1 MSSSSSLAAAR
12 RRRAGGANQP
22 SGPPGRGPPPT
33 QSTRQPST
41 PESSNIPP
49 NPLMVLQQHHIKIS
63 MLDQQIQKLLS
74 TQEIPPPVPSSVPP
88 SVQNETDLSENP
100 TSVHQRFDLNE
111 VTDLLLSRIEQ
122 RIDFR
127 ALYEN
132 DQKLGGEIDTLHKIV
147 LQQQT
152 TLNNLNKLLY
162 FIISSLKLELKDESL
177 EEVEKSMEE
186 EQNINLIVGDHRDDH
201 SEDSMIPQTQPTFP
215 KSIKIDLNKNET
227 SEFTPIEDDDEG
239 SNYEPGTE
247 FSEDGLPIP
256 PVD

>member
-12 RRRAGGANQP
+12 RRRAGGGQQP
-22 SGPPGRGPPPT
+22 VSAPPGRGPPPA
-33 QSTRQPST
+33 QLTRQQSI
-41 PESSNIPP
+41 PESSNTPP
-49 NPLMVLQQHHIKIS
+49 NPLMVLQQHHVKIT

-74 TQEIPPPVPSSVPP
+74 NQEIPPPVPSSVPP
-88 SVQNETDLSENP
+88 TEGDLSENP
-100 TSVHQRFDLNE
+100 TSVQQKFDLNE

-132 DQKLGGEIDTLHKIV
+132 DQKLGGEIDTLHKII

-177 EEVEKSMEE
+177 EEVQESMVE

-215 KSIKIDLNKNET
+215 KSVKIDLNNNET
-227 SEFTPIEDDDEG
+227 SEFTPMEDDEEG

>member
-12 RRRAGGANQP
+12 RRRAGGGQQTVSA
-22 SGPPGRGPPPT
+22 PPGRGPPPA
-33 QSTRQPST
+33 QSTRQQSI

-49 NPLMVLQQHHIKIS
+49 NPLMVLQQHHVKIT

-74 TQEIPPPVPSSVPP
+74 NQEIPPPVPSSVPP
-88 SVQNETDLSENP
+88 NEGDLSENS
-100 TSVHQRFDLNE
+100 TSVQQRFDLTE

-132 DQKLGGEIDTLHKIV
+132 DEKLGGEIDTLHKII

-177 EEVEKSMEE
+177 EEVEKSIVEE
-186 EQNINLIVGDHRDDH
+186 ENINLVVGDHRDDH
-201 SEDSMIPQTQPTFP
+201 SEDSMIPQIQPTFP
-215 KSIKIDLNKNET
+215 KSVKIDLNNNET
-227 SEFTPIEDDDEG
+227 SEYTPMEDDEEG

-247 FSEDGLPIP
+247 FTEDGLPIL

>member
-12 RRRAGGANQP
+12 RRRAGGGQQP
-22 SGPPGRGPPPT
+22 VSAPPGRGPPPA
-33 QSTRQPST
+33 QSTRQQSI

-49 NPLMVLQQHHIKIS
+49 NPLMVLQQHHVKIT

-74 TQEIPPPVPSSVPP
+74 NQEIPPPVPSSVPP
-88 SVQNETDLSENP
+88 TDGDSSENP
-100 TSVHQRFDLNE
+100 TSVQQRFDLNE

-132 DQKLGGEIDTLHKIV
+132 DQKLGGEIDTLHKII

-177 EEVEKSMEE
+177 EEVQESMVE

-215 KSIKIDLNKNET
+215 KSVKIDLNNNET
-227 SEFTPIEDDDEG
+227 SEFTPMEDDEEG

>member
-12 RRRAGGANQP
+12 RRRAGGGQQP
-22 SGPPGRGPPPT
+22 VSAPPGRGPPPA
-33 QSTRQPST
+33 QLTRQQSI

-49 NPLMVLQQHHIKIS
+49 NPLMVLQQHHVKIT

-74 TQEIPPPVPSSVPP
+74 NQEIPPPVPSSVPP
-88 SVQNETDLSENP
+88 TEGDLSENP
-100 TSVHQRFDLNE
+100 TSVQQKFDLNE

-132 DQKLGGEIDTLHKIV
+132 DQKLGGEIDTLHKII

-177 EEVEKSMEE
+177 EEVQESMVE

-215 KSIKIDLNKNET
+215 KSVKIDLNNNET
-227 SEFTPIEDDDEG
+227 SEFTPMEDDEEG

>member
-1 MSSSSSLAAAR
+1 
-12 RRRAGGANQP
+12 
-22 SGPPGRGPPPT
+22 
-33 QSTRQPST
+33 
-41 PESSNIPP
+41 
-49 NPLMVLQQHHIKIS
+49 
-63 MLDQQIQKLLS
+63 
-74 TQEIPPPVPSSVPP
+74 
-88 SVQNETDLSENP
+88 VQ
-100 TSVHQRFDLNE
+100 QRFDLTE

-132 DQKLGGEIDTLHKIV
+132 DEKLGGEIDTLHKII

-177 EEVEKSMEE
+177 EEVEKSIVEE
-186 EQNINLIVGDHRDDH
+186 ENINLVVGDHRDDH
-201 SEDSMIPQTQPTFP
+201 SEDSMIPQIQPTFP
-215 KSIKIDLNKNET
+215 KSVKIDLNNNET
-227 SEFTPIEDDDEG
+227 SEYTPMEDDEEG

-247 FSEDGLPIP
+247 FTEDGLPIL